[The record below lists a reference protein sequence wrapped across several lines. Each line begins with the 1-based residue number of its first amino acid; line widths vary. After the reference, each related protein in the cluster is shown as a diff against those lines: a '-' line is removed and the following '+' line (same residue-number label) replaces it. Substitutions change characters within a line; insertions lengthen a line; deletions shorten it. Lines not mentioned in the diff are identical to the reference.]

1 MIHAFFEF
9 PLLPAK
15 VTDVSKLKE
24 VINSDSSTSFV
35 MAPEVAK
42 FVKDALVINTTIG
55 SFKNTR
61 FQFADGTYIAF
72 DSKGKSTLFHSDNPP
87 DWARTKREYSRTQ
100 WLTNHG
106 LLDAPAKALIG
117 KMLEIPLKER
127 REIADNLFNLDL
139 DKLIPSVGT
148 RSTAG
153 NRNGKST
160 KPKISDLG
168 SVEYFLNFF
177 ARLRECVTTDTFPT
191 LQKLMDL
198 GEQVSVNQAPASVK
212 QAVRTYYKAVCG
224 EQIPNNKVV
233 EKGYPE
239 LYCMRIKPAIEAVEA
254 VGLDN
259 YYAKLSAAIG
269 LAGDCTIADFDFH
282 YQ

>member
-1 MIHAFFEF
+1 MTHSFFEF

-15 VTDVSKLKE
+15 VTDVAKLKE
-24 VINSDSSTSFV
+24 VINSNSSTSFV
-35 MAPEVAK
+35 MTPEVAK

-72 DSKGKSTLFHSDNPP
+72 DSKGKSTQYHSDNPP
-87 DWARTKREYSRTQ
+87 DWARTKSEYSRTQ

-106 LLDAPAKALIG
+106 LIDAPAKVLIARL
-117 KMLEIPLKER
+117 LEIPLKER
-127 REIADNLFNLDL
+127 RDIADNLLNLDL
-139 DKLIPSVGT
+139 DKLMP
-148 RSTAG
+148 TAGQRVTPG

-168 SVEYFLNFF
+168 SVEYFRNFF
-177 ARLRECVTTDTFPT
+177 ARLRHCVATNAFPT
-191 LQKLMDL
+191 LQKMMDL
-198 GEQVSVNQAPASVK
+198 GEQVSLTKAPTSVK

-239 LYCMRIKPAIEAVEA
+239 LYCMRIKPAIDAVEA
-254 VGLDN
+254 IGLET
-259 YYAKLSAAIG
+259 YYAALSTAIG
-269 LAGDCTIADFDFH
+269 QAGDCTIADFDFH
-282 YQ
+282 YR